1 LASQSQKEPFA
12 DTRLRGGGGHESE
25 NRHGLGVASRSTP
38 GRTRSRQA
46 PDPYRTEEIVMSGQI
61 IKVGQ
66 MEIRYLVDGAQTGGL
81 GLFEMKVPAGAHV
94 PPAHSH
100 THNEECV
107 YVLEGVLRYSVDD
120 ETRDL
125 KPGDWMSTP
134 RGAVHHFCNPG
145 SETVRTLVM
154 LTPDTGEQFFR
165 EVGALAGAG
174 GPPDRA
180 KLMEVMTRYGLVP
193 AAPKQAPRVAQTVS

>member
-1 LASQSQKEPFA
+1 LSLQAQKEPFA
-12 DTRLRGGGGHESE
+12 DTRLW
-25 NRHGLGVASRSTP
+25 VAADT
-38 GRTRSRQA
+38 

-94 PPAHSH
+94 PPPHSH
-100 THNEECV
+100 TNQEECV

-134 RGAVHHFCNPG
+134 RGSVHHFSNPG
-145 SETVRTLVM
+145 SETARTLVM
-154 LTPDTGEQFFR
+154 LTPDTGVQFFR
-165 EVGALAGAG
+165 DVAALASAG

-180 KLMEVMTRYGLVP
+180 KLMEVMGRYGLVP
-193 AAPKQAPRVAQTVS
+193 AAPKQAPRVANG

>member
-1 LASQSQKEPFA
+1 M
-12 DTRLRGGGGHESE
+12 H
-25 NRHGLGVASRSTP
+25 
-38 GRTRSRQA
+38 
-46 PDPYRTEEIVMSGQI
+46 RTEEIVMTHQI
-61 IKVGQ
+61 VKVGQ

-81 GLFEMKVPAGAHV
+81 GVFEMKVPAGAHV

-100 THNEECV
+100 TNNEECV
-107 YVLEGVLRYSVDD
+107 YVLEGVLRYTVDD

-125 KPGDWMSTP
+125 KPGEWMSTP

-165 EVGALAGAG
+165 EVGALAAAG

-193 AAPKQAPRVAQTVS
+193 AAPKQAPRVAQSVS